1 MCGRFAQPRSPDELA
16 RIFRATA
23 VSDLPGDR
31 FNVAPTDP
39 VAAVVEHHGERVV
52 DTFRWGLVPFFA
64 EGPKSR
70 SPLINARA
78 ETVETAPAFRTSFAR
93 RRCIV
98 PAEAFYEWRRHR
110 DPETNRIVRSE
121 PFAIRRRTGEPLAFA
136 GVWAI
141 WRNRETAERLYSLA
155 IVTGPPNGLVATVH
169 DRMPIVLDPGD
180 WDTWLDEG
188 AKLAELRPL
197 LRPYPAGELLLYPVS
212 PGSQQRAQQRR
223 RAAAAAHALGRRRVI
238 IALPPDA
245 LVLLVGPSGAGKST
259 FAARHFAP
267 TEVLSSD
274 AMRAMVAD
282 DPMDQAAT
290 DAAFE
295 LLHTAAGHAPVAAP
309 PGGGRRHQR
318 RGLGAR
324 HAALDRAPRAAA
336 GPCHRL
342 RPPAGGLPAPQPGA

>member
-16 RIFRATA
+16 RLFRATA
-23 VSDLPGDR
+23 VSDLPGGR

-52 DTFRWGLVPFFA
+52 DTFRWGLVPSFA

-197 LRPYPAGELLLYPVS
+197 LRPYPASELLLYPVS
-212 PGSQQRAQQRR
+212 PAVNNVRS
-223 RAAAAAHALGRRRVI
+223 
-238 IALPPDA
+238 
-245 LVLLVGPSGAGKST
+245 SGA
-259 FAARHFAP
+259 
-267 TEVLSSD
+267 
-274 AMRAMVAD
+274 
-282 DPMDQAAT
+282 
-290 DAAFE
+290 E
-295 LLHTAAGHAPVAAP
+295 LL
-309 PGGGRRHQR
+309 
-318 RGLGAR
+318 
-324 HAALDRAPRAAA
+324 
-336 GPCHRL
+336 
-342 RPPAGGLPAPQPGA
+342 LPLTRWGDDA